1 MHTYKIGIIGDGYTA
16 ADLLRLMAGHDEVE
30 AVLIFSVDNV
40 GKRIDE
46 VYPHLSRFHSL
57 TCKEADLNLMK
68 EECAA
73 VFLALPHGLS
83 VPIVTE
89 LNRAGVKCIDLGA
102 DFRLKDPEVYEY
114 YYEKRHEN
122 LNILKE
128 AVYGIP
134 ELNREEIKK
143 ASVVANPGCFP
154 TSSIIPLA
162 PLLAAGAVENKNI
175 IIDSKTG
182 VSGAGR
188 GLKQASLFC
197 EANEGVKAYGVGNHR
212 HFPEI
217 KQELSRAAG
226 CEVDMVF
233 TPHLIPMS
241 RGILSTIYVELK
253 EGIGEEDLRSILLEK
268 YKDEFFVRILPK
280 GVMPHT
286 KWVAGSNFIDMG
298 IYADEKR
305 KKGII
310 VAAVDNL
317 VKGASG
323 QAVQNLNLVL
333 GIDEGKGLR
342 NLAPLFP

>member
-1 MHTYKIGIIGDGYTA
+1 MHKYKIGIIGDGYTA
-16 ADLLRLMAGHDEVE
+16 ADLLRLLAGHDEVE
-30 AVLIFSVDNV
+30 AVLIFSADNV

-46 VYPHLSRFHSL
+46 VYPSLSRFHSL
-57 TCKEADLNLMK
+57 TCMATDLEMIKEKCD
-68 EECAA
+68 AA
-73 VFLALPHGLS
+73 FLALPHGLS
-83 VPIVTE
+83 VPIVAE
-89 LNRAGVKCIDLGA
+89 LNRCGVKCIDLGA
-102 DFRLKDPEVYEY
+102 DFRLKNPEVYEQ
-114 YYEKRHEN
+114 YYEKKHEN
-122 LNILKE
+122 IELLKE

-143 ASVVANPGCFP
+143 ASVIANPGCFP

-162 PLLAAGAVENKNI
+162 PLLKARVIKNENI

-197 EANEGVKAYGVGNHR
+197 EVNEGVKAYGVGNHR

-217 KQELSRAAG
+217 LQELEKAAD
-226 CEVDMVF
+226 CKVDMVF

-241 RGILSTIYVELK
+241 RGILSTIYVELE
-253 EGIGEEDLRSILLEK
+253 EGVKEEDLRTVLNEK
-268 YKDEFFVRILPK
+268 YKDEFFVRILPE
-280 GVMPHT
+280 GIMPHT
-286 KWVAGSNFIDMG
+286 RWVTGSNFIDIG
-298 IYADEKR
+298 VYADEKR

-310 VAAVDNL
+310 VSAIDNL

-323 QAVQNLNLVL
+323 QAIQNLNLVL